1 MSEPRMSASNKWKS
15 KLVSS
20 SFPLEFEVAKKLV
33 KHGFSI
39 TADYVYARNDS
50 GVIKDFSVDLAATA
64 YLPFSNPNSINSKI
78 SLLVECKQR
87 HQNVKWLFF
96 PDPNRPNLSPFTLG
110 YTIRAVDEFSRK
122 FFKPNTTVEVDID
135 VPCCYKG
142 VEIDEGNNNKSDQQK
157 DNDKQKDTSRV
168 YDSELKHGVSQLQY
182 ALPRLS
188 SDLVLINFDELPFLI
203 CPILLTTSES

>member
-64 YLPFSNPNSINSKI
+64 YLPFSKPNSMNSQI